1 MLTLYGV
8 AISPYV
14 RKVKIALWEKG
25 IPFDSRVAD
34 PFLGILP
41 DAFVA
46 ASPRL
51 EMPTLIDGAFS
62 IFDSTIILEYL
73 EDAYPNPPLRPAAPT
88 DRARARMLEEIAD
101 TQLEAAIWAL
111 GEIRFFK
118 RAVGAQAEHLTAA
131 AQSDIGR
138 HFDRLERELAAGPY
152 LSGPAF
158 GLGDIALI
166 PPVTAADF
174 FGVSP
179 GSDRPRLADWLGR
192 MRERDSVQRDAADVL
207 TAAASFGERPGV
219 RQCRD
224 HRLEWMLKHGGSD
237 IVCDG
242 LERGTLRLS
251 ADA

>member
-25 IPFDSRVAD
+25 IPFESRVAD

-41 DAFVA
+41 DTFVA

-51 EMPTLIDGAFS
+51 EVPVLVDDDLS

-73 EDAYPNPPLRPAAPT
+73 EDAYPNPPLRPAAPA

-131 AQSDIGR
+131 AQSAIGR
-138 HFDRLERELAAGPY
+138 HFDRLERELASRPY
-152 LSGPAF
+152 LSGLAF
-158 GLGDIALI
+158 GTGDLALV
-166 PPVTAADF
+166 PPVTAAAF
-174 FGVSP
+174 FGMGP
-179 GSDRPRLADWLGR
+179 GSGHPRLSDWLRR
-192 MRERDSVQRDAADVL
+192 MQERDSVQKDATDVL
-207 TAAASFGERPGV
+207 AAATSFGTQAGV

-224 HRLEWMLKHGGSD
+224 HRLEWLFRHGGQD
-237 IVCDG
+237 IVCQG